1 MASTLTEHTESV
13 KKSLRG
19 LNLTV
24 LLPPMAVIGVFLI
37 VVDAESWLQAVILAS
52 GSVAGLLVIE
62 RWTAD
67 DDARVTVGCLIVSGG
82 VWAVG
87 ALATDSHS
95 AFFGISI
102 VGPIAVPRL
111 TRCRLPAAIALV
123 CFVSG
128 VGAARLLLP
137 RAELSEDVIPYLVV
151 PTVVILMTTGL
162 MFANQLFYNLIGEL
176 EEARER
182 EADLAVFRERVRFA
196 SDLHDIQGHTLHVV
210 KLKTALAEK
219 LVHTDAD
226 RARAELR
233 EIHELVAQT
242 ITQTKELAYA
252 QRRLNLAA
260 EVENAKNLFEAAGI
274 AVRVDRDDEVDVH
287 TGEMLGQVL
296 RETTTNILR
305 HAQATHVRISLSAT
319 GIAITNDGAADQ
331 PPELRGLATLKHRV
345 AEDGGVLTVK
355 QEDGHFTT
363 AAEFPRGRAT
373 ERTDHDD
380 GRARRRRSP
389 PPQSAGVPAP
399 AGRGDHRAGRGGGR

>member
-1 MASTLTEHTESV
+1 VASTLTERTDSV

-24 LLPPMAVIGVFLI
+24 LIPPMAAIGVFLV
-37 VVDAESWLQAVILAS
+37 VVDAENWVEAVVLAA
-52 GSVAGLLVIE
+52 GAMAGLLVIE

-67 DDARVTVGCLIVSGG
+67 DDARITVACLAVSAG
-82 VWAVG
+82 VWVFG
-87 ALATDSHS
+87 ALASDSHS

-102 VGPIAVPRL
+102 VGPVAVPRL
-111 TRCRLPAAIALV
+111 TRRRLPAAFALV
-123 CFVSG
+123 GFVSG
-128 VGAARLLLP
+128 VGAVRLLLP
-137 RAELSEDVIPYLVV
+137 RAELPGDVIPYLVV
-151 PTVVILMTTGL
+151 PTIVLLMATGL

-182 EADLAVFRERVRFA
+182 EADVAVFRERVRFA

-219 LVHTDAD
+219 LVHTDAE

-233 EIHELVAQT
+233 EIHELVTQT

-274 AVRVDRDDEVDVH
+274 AVRVERDDEVDVH

-305 HAQATHVRISLSAT
+305 HAQATRVRISLSGG
-319 GIAITNDGAADQ
+319 GIAITNDGAAAR

-345 AEDGGVLTVK
+345 AEDGGVLTVR

-363 AAEFPRGRAT
+363 AAEFPRSRD
-373 ERTDHDD
+373 RKD
-380 GRARRRRSP
+380 GP
-389 PPQSAGVPAP
+389 
-399 AGRGDHRAGRGGGR
+399 